1 MACQYY
7 VNGSWVSESEFK
19 ELLNNGLLDNLIS
32 DKTLDLKGFKVDKSK
47 LLKKETVEVT
57 RDTIPAQKLA
67 GILANEIKNRQGYP
81 DNMLAA
87 LELNVVKNPDGS
99 INEDLTDFKI
109 PLWASPYATKF
120 ESLLTSLVTNKVIK
134 QKLPGGSYV
143 LGSPEGFKFQKRVLE
158 GEAAEEYIGSE
169 GLKSQIVFNPKY
181 DLKDGLLPMRWDPEN
196 KKMLPAQIMI
206 PFKFR
211 DEAGNILDLKQFT
224 IRTEDGRVILDTEKI
239 PEKLLQLFGFR
250 IPTQKQNSMSAL
262 EIVGFLPESVGDLI
276 LAPRD
281 FTKQMGSDFDVDKL
295 YTYSYNHFYQDG
307 KLFTNFIKDKNK
319 IEVLLEKEKE
329 ILESLKEELK
339 LTKTERKL
347 LDTYLKQKL
356 DTNDNGDEFPV
367 ELVKKAEDFI
377 SRAVSQDLLNQINNS
392 LDRISIL
399 NRSFK
404 ASRQNNILDIH
415 LKVITSSNPEVIRAV
430 MELDSSGEFKTLSED
445 VDKIRKDRGL
455 VQPVTTILSE
465 TYQRTK
471 FINATAGK
479 DGVGSFSLD
488 STFNSIAQGKNLVIL
503 NLNGEQTKEL
513 FGDFLNPKVPT
524 TEQILEKNNPIAIF
538 GDNVSIGNL
547 SDKYTLRS
555 RRIINNAKAQK
566 RELTQKEIDSLKLKS
581 GIIRALQSS
590 AVDNEKEQILD
601 KLNINNETFDAI
613 RALTILGFEENE
625 IVGLLT
631 QEIVWEYIDKLQ
643 SSRSSLTTFTRDIEQ
658 VLFQELVKKYDPEG
672 KYSKLT
678 EEALERLQS
687 GSAEQLMDNIKNKT
701 LKPLIDGDITPDFN
715 LEQLALLEKFIR
727 ISEQGKEIK
736 VLQSTINSDSKG
748 VPKSLIETAAKVN
761 QVEKLGSSNIF
772 NASSLLSNSL
782 SGFAT
787 KYGTEFANTIY
798 RPYFP
803 YYSTGFDTLINEIQ
817 QHLPRKITSVSKLT
831 ELKTDVFKDIRS
843 FLYSNTRSNL
853 FNDNPDVERRRLFI
867 DKEGYNQSLA
877 TRLKMVSNESWFL
890 RNGFLN
896 KLDFDLNKNGDIS
909 RINFEAAA
917 AENYDERNIY
927 DGFNYLLANNFTV
940 GTFLINGQNV
950 EMTSRMLAQ
959 ELIAAAYLEG
969 GNQGSKQYLKYV
981 PISYLKVLGFG
992 DYLSKVPFDFIDTFK
1007 GNLTEVGP
1015 IYTEPSVFT
1024 RQYFQ
1029 NNPEQA
1035 KTIALQEIMTNPN
1048 EAPKEFFTLKQESL
1062 ENNFIEIVDPY
1073 TGEPTQT
1080 QTKFVSIYDNKLP
1093 NKYALYEFDEIK
1105 RVYRRIETLGGSY
1118 GMVQYNSQSSKTV
1131 PLQKTTV
1138 VAATPTSASV
1148 PGFTIPNIPVTPT
1161 KDFDVNV
1168 VNNKTAEVT
1177 TQSLP
1182 INRNLSD
1189 TKEAID
1195 DLLNTLEDSGAISNL
1210 NKNLLD
1216 ILRNLTLPE
1225 KFKVVYANIR
1235 GRGGFDATTNVLT
1248 VNLTHPANQNINDF
1262 ATAVL
1267 HELIH
1272 AHTSRSIQLY
1282 EKGKL
1287 ESLTENQIQAIQRI
1301 ESLFEL
1307 YKEQL
1312 IEKEGPQGK
1321 KIFAEKY
1328 ADWKAGKNVNI
1339 TAAEISKYY
1348 GAIKLTEFV
1357 TMAMSD
1363 PGFQEHLNSI
1373 TDESEKS
1380 IWQQLK
1386 DLILDLLNS
1395 LGLDIKEGSALAP
1408 AIKNSL
1414 DLINANQEALKNTI
1428 RETKEFT
1435 EFGTKYKFVVDGNGK
1450 VLSAEYA
1457 QGNGIFKP
1465 MSSLKN
1471 AQNAYDRINQPT
1483 AAPQAPV
1490 STLGPETKIN
1500 IYAGTGENAELS
1512 NFADRITGYYEV
1524 DGFTEI
1530 QGVFR
1535 TVEGAFQAAKVSYT
1549 KDLTKEEQIDN
1560 AIIKEKLANV
1570 SGAEAKALGRKI
1582 KGLDKVSW
1590 DANSSRIM
1598 KKILLQSFKANPDAL
1613 AKLLATG
1620 NATLTHVGTEKPNR
1634 WTTEFPKLLM
1644 EVRNELKGTQ
1654 ETPVETFVGP
1664 NKYELFPGAYA
1675 NQGQTEAIDKIKEFL
1690 ASDERAFLLR
1700 GRGGTG
1706 KTAIIKKIVES
1717 LPSGSVLAI
1726 APNHKPKKV
1735 LNSSINAD
1743 RTSPINTVTLASA
1756 LAIKLNETTGKFEPN
1771 EYARKKGRIP
1781 IKKAKYII
1789 IDESS
1794 MISDKLLDE
1803 INKFTQGAKIIF
1815 MGDRAQLPPIGQETD
1830 SKVFNLKNNYT
1841 LTEIMRQGATSPI
1854 IGLGKVVSE
1863 NVESTNIIANP
1874 ITNDMRVDAFDPVS
1888 GSSVE
1893 WVSNEDVALNQFVS
1907 DIKNANEDVNFA
1919 KIVTFNN
1926 ENNNSGQSVKN
1937 LNIKVRNKLFGTEG
1951 AKQQFNQGEL
1961 LTAYDSFGGEIP
1973 IFDNSEDFFVID
1985 SNLKTNVPIKVSAIS
2000 EAKGYREITLNFDI
2014 VYLNLKADDGRSLP
2028 PIPVIANSSKQN
2040 YEQALSTLLSK
2051 DPQMYYALKNQIAN
2065 LQYGYAVT
2073 SHKAQGSTYTNVY
2086 VMEDNIMGS
2095 SNGGSI
2101 KSKNQSLYVAISR
2114 PTTKL
2119 VMVSTKNT
2127 VKPTVPF
2134 NIANLAQ
2141 LGVNPADYTSPKPT
2155 GESETPQIIGEDLL
2169 GESSISREAIENYLL
2184 ICGK

>member
-399 NRSFK
+399 NRSYK

-455 VQPVTTILSE
+455 IQPVTTILSE

-488 STFNSIAQGKNLVIL
+488 STFNSIAQGKDLVIL
-503 NLNGEQTKEL
+503 NLNEEQTKEL

-524 TEQILEKNNPIAIF
+524 TEQILEQNNPIAIF
-538 GDNVSIGNL
+538 GDNVSVGNL

-566 RELTQKEIDSLKLKS
+566 RELTQKETDSLKLKS

-701 LKPLIDGDITPDFN
+701 LKPLKDGDITPDFN

-1093 NKYALYEFDEIK
+1093 SKYALYEFDEIK

-1225 KFKVVYANIR
+1225 NFKVVYANIR
-1235 GRGGFDATTNVLT
+1235 GRGGFDATNNVLT

-1262 ATAVL
+1262 ATVVL

-1287 ESLTENQIQAIQRI
+1287 ESLTENQIQAIQKI

-1321 KIFAEKY
+1321 EIFAQKY
-1328 ADWKAGKNVNI
+1328 ADWKAGKNVSI

-1380 IWQQLK
+1380 IWQQFK

-1483 AAPQAPV
+1483 PAPQTPSQQQSSARKTYSGKVTSLQPNQIFVFGSNEGSSKGAAP
-1490 STLGPETKIN
+1490 THG
-1500 IYAGTGENAELS
+1500 AGSA
-1512 NFADRITGYYEV
+1512 RIARDKFGA
-1524 DGFTEI
+1524 I
-1530 QGVFR
+1530 QGQSR
-1535 TVEGAFQAAKVSYT
+1535 GIQGQSYAIVT
-1549 KDLTKEEQIDN
+1549 KKYYDVKRSSTSEE
-1560 AIIKEKLANV
+1560 IISE
-1570 SGAEAKALGRKI
+1570 I
-1582 KGLDKVSW
+1582 KGLYEYAKQNSNKEFLVSDYSESNLNGYTGQEMADMFTAAGPIPSNIVFNENFDKLIS
-1590 DANSSRIM
+1590 A
-1598 KKILLQSFKANPDAL
+1598 
-1613 AKLLATG
+1613 
-1620 NATLTHVGTEKPNR
+1620 
-1634 WTTEFPKLLM
+1634 
-1644 EVRNELKGTQ
+1644 Q

-1664 NKYELFPGAYA
+1664 NKYELFPGVYA

-1690 ASDERAFLLR
+1690 ASDERAFLLQ
-1700 GRGGTG
+1700 GKGGTG
-1706 KTAIIKKIVES
+1706 KTTIIKKIIES
-1717 LPSGSVLAI
+1717 LPSGSVLAV
-1726 APNHKPKKV
+1726 APSHKAKKV
-1735 LNSSINAD
+1735 LDSSINAD
-1743 RTSPINTVTLASA
+1743 RTSPIITVTLASA
-1756 LAIKLNETTGKFEPN
+1756 LAIKLNESTGKFEPD
-1771 EYARKKGRIP
+1771 EFARKKGRIP

-1803 INKFTQGAKIIF
+1803 IKKFTQDAKIIF

-1830 SKVFNLKNNYT
+1830 SKVFNFKNNYT
-1841 LTEIMRQGATSPI
+1841 LTEKMRQAATSPI
-1854 IGLGKVVSE
+1854 IGLGTVVSE

-1874 ITNDMRVDAFDPVS
+1874 ITNAMRVDAFDPIS

-1926 ENNNSGQSVKN
+1926 ENNNNGQSVKN
-1937 LNIKVRNKLFGTEG
+1937 LNIKVRNKLFGVEG
-1951 AKQQFNQGEL
+1951 AKQQFNPGEL
-1961 LTAYDSFGGEIP
+1961 LTAYDSFGGEVP
-1973 IFDNSEDFFVID
+1973 IFNNSEDFFVID
-1985 SNLKTNVPIKVSAIS
+1985 SNLKTNVPIKVSANS
-2000 EAKGYREITLNFDI
+2000 QAKGYREVTLNFDI
-2014 VYLNLKADDGRSLP
+2014 IYLNLKADDGRSLP

-2051 DPQMYYALKNQIAN
+2051 DPQMYYALKSQIAN
-2065 LQYGYAVT
+2065 LQYGYAIT

-2086 VMEDNIMGS
+2086 VMEDNIMGP
-2095 SNGGSI
+2095 SNGGNI
-2101 KSKNQSLYVAISR
+2101 KSKNQSLYVAVSR